1 MSEEPTINQ
10 VVPLSALKAL
20 TPHHIPASIISALVS
35 VLVVLA
41 GLFGA
46 YTMIRNAQKDHM
58 ELVVALSQ
66 NNQEAILL
74 KIVDEKTSLPM
85 ETKVLIARTLRNM
98 VTVKQIPLFLACG
111 IIHVETGGSWRTDLI
126 STAGAVG
133 LLQVMP
139 ATGKP
144 YLRAERI
151 DPTKKALMDPI
162 NSIICGI
169 SALADFHDMAVDLGL
184 EKPEQFEVSLAMYN
198 GGPRATK
205 PTAYSKSVI
214 EAAKLYKAMGL

>member
-133 LLQVMP
+133 GK
-139 ATGKP
+139 TGHKVV
-144 YLRAERI
+144 A
-151 DPTKKALMDPI
+151 
-162 NSIICGI
+162 
-169 SALADFHDMAVDLGL
+169 
-184 EKPEQFEVSLAMYN
+184 
-198 GGPRATK
+198 
-205 PTAYSKSVI
+205 
-214 EAAKLYKAMGL
+214 